1 MGGPDRAFGA
11 TTHPASFARGSLRAP
26 RKFAALATIPR
37 VPSALETLVRTA
49 ACTALLPPLLIAH
62 SAEAGLFALL
72 GASRSRVQR
81 AYDRFASLCLAAG
94 GTELHVHGL
103 DHVKPD
109 QPYVIV
115 ANHESN
121 WDPVALVAALRGRY
135 VRFVVKKEITRIPIF
150 GHALLATGNVMV
162 ERANTAADVA
172 RIRRGMEARPLDVS
186 ILFYPEGT
194 RSRDGALH
202 EFKKGAFSSA
212 LAYGLPILPIGHAGS
227 YHVWTP
233 NTLRIRRNPV
243 AVEIGAPIEVGDLT
257 LADRDPLRDRARD
270 VVAELRTR
278 ARRRVRQLG
287 GETGGIDG

>member
-1 MGGPDRAFGA
+1 VLG
-11 TTHPASFARGSLRAP
+11 
-26 RKFAALATIPR
+26 
-37 VPSALETLVRTA
+37 ALETVVRTA
-49 ACTALLPPLLIAH
+49 ACTAALPALLMAA
-62 SAEAGLFALL
+62 SAEAYLMATL

-81 AYDRFASLCLAAG
+81 AYDRFASQCLFFG
-94 GTELHVHGL
+94 STDLHVHGL
-103 DHVKPD
+103 DHAKPD

-135 VRFVVKKEITRIPIF
+135 VRFVIKKEIIRIPIF

-162 ERANTAADVA
+162 ERANTTADVA
-172 RIRRGMEARPLDVS
+172 RIRRGMEQRSLDVS

-212 LAYGLPILPIGHAGS
+212 IAYGLPILPIGHAGT

-233 NTLRIRRNPV
+233 NTLRVRRGPV
-243 AVEIGAPIEVGDLT
+243 AVEIGAPIAVDDLV
-257 LADRDPLRDRARD
+257 LSDRDALRDRTKRI
-270 VVAELRTR
+270 VTELRTR
-278 ARRRVRQLG
+278 ARKRVRELG
-287 GETGGIDG
+287 GETGGID